1 MFEPRRT
8 QRPVFRHAFGL
19 GIPIIVDTTRR
30 LLSAHWCKNRAIL
43 PANDGE
49 IMTSIT
55 TAFTERFGLT
65 HAFAQAG
72 MAFAGEK
79 PELTIAV
86 SKAGG
91 IGAIGVGF
99 MPPEELRATI
109 RTIRAAGVT
118 VVSFHWG
125 HPSAEQVAL
134 LKAAGCSIWV
144 QVGSVADAETAIG
157 YGAEVI
163 IAQGHEAGGHNYQ
176 GVGGAEQ
183 PGMGGIA
190 LIPVMAD
197 AIAGRALLLA
207 AGGIADG
214 RGVAAALAL
223 GADGVWVGTRLV
235 ASAEAY
241 VHPEHHRRL
250 VEAEGTDTTLSGV
263 FGPEMPFFNPMRL
276 HKSRVVKEW
285 THRLAEVPTVRDD
298 LEVIGETVFLGGK
311 HIKRKF
317 DVILPTEVT
326 TGDFEEMAWL
336 MGQGVGLVKDIRP
349 AAEIVATMMA
359 EAATVLKEKA
369 ARIK

>member
-1 MFEPRRT
+1 
-8 QRPVFRHAFGL
+8 
-19 GIPIIVDTTRR
+19 
-30 LLSAHWCKNRAIL
+30 
-43 PANDGE
+43 
-49 IMTSIT
+49 MTSIT
-55 TAFTERFGLT
+55 TAFTQKFGLT

-79 PELTIAV
+79 PELAIAV

-118 VVSFHWG
+118 MFNINFITIFGNDAQVQVAAEEKVPVVSFHWG
-125 HPSAEQVAL
+125 HPPAEQIATL
-134 LKAAGCSIWV
+134 RAAGCSIWV
-144 QVGSVADAETAIG
+144 QVGTVADAETAIG

-163 IAQGHEAGGHNYQ
+163 IAQSQEAGGHNYQ
-176 GVGGAEQ
+176 GVGDAA
-183 PGMGGIA
+183 GMGGIA

-241 VHPEHHRRL
+241 VHAEHHRRL

-276 HKSRVVKEW
+276 HKSRVVQEW
-285 THRLAEVPTVRDD
+285 NHRLAEVPTVRDD
-298 LEVIGETVFLGGK
+298 LDVIGETVFMGGK

-317 DVILPTEVT
+317 DVILPTEDT

-349 AAEIVATMMA
+349 AGEIVTTMMA
-359 EAATVLKEKA
+359 EAAAVLKTKA
-369 ARIK
+369 SYIK

>member
-1 MFEPRRT
+1 
-8 QRPVFRHAFGL
+8 
-19 GIPIIVDTTRR
+19 
-30 LLSAHWCKNRAIL
+30 
-43 PANDGE
+43 
-49 IMTSIT
+49 MTSIKT
-55 TAFTERFGLT
+55 PFTVKFGLT
-65 HAFAQAG
+65 HPFAQAG

-79 PELTIAV
+79 PELAIAV
-86 SKAGG
+86 GKAGG

-118 VVSFHWG
+118 MFNINFITIFGNDAQVQVAAEEKAPVVSFHWG
-125 HPSAEQVAL
+125 HPPAEQVAV

-157 YGAEVI
+157 YGADVI
-163 IAQGHEAGGHNYQ
+163 VAQGQEAGGHNYQ
-176 GVGGAEQ
+176 GVGGVEQ
-183 PGMGGIA
+183 AGMGGIA

-197 AIAGRALLLA
+197 AIAGRAMLLA
-207 AGGIADG
+207 SGGIADG

-235 ASAEAY
+235 ASAEAH

-250 VEAEGTDTTLSGV
+250 VEAQGTDTVFSGV

-276 HKSRVVKEW
+276 HKSRVVKKW
-285 THRLAEVPTVRDD
+285 NDRLADVPTVRDD
-298 LEVIGETVFLGGK
+298 LDVIGETVFLGSK
-311 HIKRKF
+311 HVKRKF
-317 DVILPTEVT
+317 DVILPTEDT

-349 AAEIVATMMA
+349 AGEIIATMMD
-359 EAATVLKEKA
+359 EAVHVLKDKA
-369 ARIK
+369 ARIQ

>member
-1 MFEPRRT
+1 M
-8 QRPVFRHAFGL
+8 
-19 GIPIIVDTTRR
+19 
-30 LLSAHWCKNRAIL
+30 N
-43 PANDGE
+43 
-49 IMTSIT
+49 SIT
-55 TAFTERFGLT
+55 TAFTKKFGVS

-79 PELTIAV
+79 PELAIAV

-109 RTIRAAGVT
+109 RTIRAAGVEMFNINFIT
-118 VVSFHWG
+118 IFGNDAQVQVAAEEKVPVVSFHWG
-125 HPSAEQVAL
+125 HPPAEQLDL

-144 QVGSVADAETAIG
+144 QVGTVEDAEKAID

-163 IAQGHEAGGHNYQ
+163 VAQGQEAGGHNYQ

-183 PGMGGIA
+183 PGMGGMA

-250 VEAEGTDTTLSGV
+250 VAAKGTDTTLSSV

-285 THRLAEVPTVRDD
+285 NHRLAEVPTERDE
-298 LEVIGETVFLGGK
+298 LEVIGETIFLGGK

-317 DVILPTEVT
+317 DVILPTEDT

-336 MGQGVGLVKDIRP
+336 MGQGVGLVQDIRP
-349 AAEIVATMMA
+349 AGEIVAQMMA
-359 EAATVLKEKA
+359 EAAQVLKDKA
-369 ARIK
+369 AHVK

>member
-1 MFEPRRT
+1 
-8 QRPVFRHAFGL
+8 
-19 GIPIIVDTTRR
+19 
-30 LLSAHWCKNRAIL
+30 
-43 PANDGE
+43 
-49 IMTSIT
+49 MTSLT
-55 TAFTERFGLT
+55 TAFSRKFGLT
-65 HAFAQAG
+65 HPLAQAG
-72 MAFAGEK
+72 MAFAGQK
-79 PELTIAV
+79 PELAIAI

-118 VVSFHWG
+118 MFNINFITIFGNDAQVQVAAEEKVPVVSFHWG
-125 HPSAEQVAL
+125 HPPAEQVEL
-134 LKAAGCSIWV
+134 LTAAGCSIWM

-157 YGAEVI
+157 YGADVI
-163 IAQGHEAGGHNYQ
+163 IAQSHEAGGHNYQ

-183 PGMGGIA
+183 TGMGGIA
-190 LIPVMAD
+190 LIPVIAD
-197 AIAGRALLLA
+197 AIAGRAVLLA
-207 AGGIADG
+207 AGGITDG

-223 GADGVWVGTRLV
+223 GADGVWVGTRFV
-235 ASAEAY
+235 ASAEAN

-250 VEAEGTDTTLSGV
+250 VEAQGTDTTLSGV

-285 THRLAEVPTVRDD
+285 NHRLNEVPTERDD
-298 LEVIGETVFLGGK
+298 LEVIGETVLLGGK

-317 DVILPTEVT
+317 DVILPTKDT

-349 AAEIVATMMA
+349 AGEILTTMMA
-359 EAATVLKEKA
+359 EAVQVLQAKA
-369 ARIK
+369 ALIQ